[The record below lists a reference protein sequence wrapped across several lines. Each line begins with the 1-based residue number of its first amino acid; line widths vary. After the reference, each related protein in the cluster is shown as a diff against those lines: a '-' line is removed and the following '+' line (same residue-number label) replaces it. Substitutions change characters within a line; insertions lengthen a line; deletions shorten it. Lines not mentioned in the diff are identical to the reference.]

1 MLLLWFLLSFDEL
14 IILATLL
21 AIAVALFPLEPLI
34 TIFTLFEELL
44 EVILFVEALFEILD
58 VESDG
63 IEGTPNDGGA
73 RFPELI

>member
-21 AIAVALFPLEPLI
+21 AIAVALFPPAPLI

-44 EVILFVEALFEILD
+44 EFIVFEYALFAILD
-58 VESDG
+58 VDNDEDDG
-63 IEGTPNDGGA
+63 IPKDGVA
-73 RFPELI
+73 RLPELI